1 MDRDELR
8 AKLAALEETRETAER
23 GLDALRRRTERLEGI
38 ERDRDGLIEAY
49 ASLVPGAIDELDPEG
64 RHRVYKMMGL
74 KALLGADGALEL
86 SGDVIAFPKNG
97 ISSS

>member
-23 GLDALRRRTERLEGI
+23 GLDALRRRTERLESI

-49 ASLVPGAIDELDPEG
+49 ASLVPGT
-64 RHRVYKMMGL
+64 
-74 KALLGADGALEL
+74 
-86 SGDVIAFPKNG
+86 
-97 ISSS
+97 

>member
-1 MDRDELR
+1 MI
-8 AKLAALEETRETAER
+8 ER
-23 GLDALRRRTERLEGI
+23 GGRRGQRRPGG
-38 ERDRDGLIEAY
+38 RSPGVD
-49 ASLVPGAIDELDPEG
+49 GAIDALGPEG

>member
-23 GLDALRRRTERLEGI
+23 GLDALRRRTERLESI

-49 ASLVPGAIDELDPEG
+49 ASLVPGAIDELGPEG

-86 SGDVIAFPKNG
+86 SGDVIAFTKNG

>member
-1 MDRDELR
+1 MLPYT
-8 AKLAALEETRETAER
+8 LTL
-23 GLDALRRRTERLEGI
+23 G
-38 ERDRDGLIEAY
+38 
-49 ASLVPGAIDELDPEG
+49 
-64 RHRVYKMMGL
+64 HRVYKMMGL